1 MLFSKKNPKETFDP
15 EKEKPV
21 IKASI
26 CNGEQVAGFKN
37 VHTGEFRDIMLISNP
52 SDLARFKEM
61 YCIKG
66 ELEKIY

>member
-1 MLFSKKNPKETFDP
+1 MLFNRKHPKETYDP
-15 EKEKPV
+15 GDEKPV

-26 CNGEQVAGFKN
+26 CNGEKAAGFKN
-37 VHTGEFRDIMLISNP
+37 IHTGEFRGVMLIADP

-61 YCIKG
+61 YGIKG

>member
-1 MLFSKKNPKETFDP
+1 MLFTKKSSKETYDP
-15 EKEKPV
+15 ENEKPV

-26 CNGEQVAGFKN
+26 CNGEKVAGFKN
-37 VHTGEFRDIMLISNP
+37 IHTGEFRDIMLIAEP

-61 YCIKG
+61 YGIKG